1 MTKQM
6 LSMTS
11 SNQFFT
17 NEQLPIPTVGPSPS
31 PSIQTLE
38 IGLSG
43 IIKQLVA
50 LNSNKAPG
58 PSDIPAKILK
68 ETAKEISPIIQHIF
82 RQMLK

>member
-6 LSMTS
+6 LSMTT
-11 SNQFFT
+11 SNTFFT

-50 LNSNKAPG
+50 LNSNKAPR
-58 PSDIPAKILK
+58 PSDIPAKILN
-68 ETAKEISPIIQHIF
+68 ETAKEISPHNTAHF
-82 RQMLK
+82 